1 MDYKQKL
8 TPALATQMSKTKT
21 DKHFEVTDTVISG
34 FKLKRYTSGTMT
46 FSLIYTAPDGR
57 RLRYTMGNYPA
68 LSVPAARKMAEQLY
82 AQAKLGKDI
91 QRDKQAAREVKPV
104 PKLGDFINDTYLP
117 WFITHHK
124 APKAKLPFNQFKHL
138 FNKRLDQVTAWDIES
153 WRSKRHKDGLSASTS
168 NRYIGTLKAMFN
180 RAVEWEIIDKNPIAK
195 VKKQKSDSRAIIR
208 YLSPDEEQRLRAAL
222 RSRDRRLA
230 KSNPFYA
237 DGRFTRL
244 EAILGGFPDHV
255 HPMVLLLMNTGM
267 RRGEMFNLRWQ
278 DVDFNNKRITV
289 VGNTSKTGQTRY
301 IPLNDEAFRVLDIW
315 QRQTKRQSGHVFVG
329 KNGQRFTNI
338 DKAWKVLLRDA
349 KIHDFRMHDLRHHF
363 ASRLVSAGVDLNSVR
378 ELLGH
383 TDIKMT
389 LRYAHLA
396 PAHLSDAVAVL
407 NNR

>member
-8 TPALATQMSKTKT
+8 TPSLATKLSKTQT
-21 DKHFEVTDTVISG
+21 DKHFEVTDTDISG
-34 FKLKRYTSGTMT
+34 FKLKRYKSGTMT
-46 FSLIYTAPDGR
+46 FSLMYTAPDGR
-57 RLRYTMGNYPA
+57 RLRYTMGQYPA

-82 AQAKLGKDI
+82 AQAKLGRDI
-91 QRDKQAAREVKPV
+91 QREKQTAREVKPV
-104 PKLGDFINDTYLP
+104 PKLGDFIEQTYLP
-117 WFITHHK
+117 WFTAHHK

-138 FNKRLDQVTAWDIES
+138 HNKRLDKVTAWDIES
-153 WRSKRHKDGLSASTS
+153 WRTKRHKEGLSATTS

-208 YLSPDEEQRLRAAL
+208 YLSSDEEDRLRAAL

-237 DGRFTRL
+237 EGKFVRL
-244 EAILGGFPDHV
+244 EAILGGYPDHI
-255 HPMVLLLMNTGM
+255 HPMILLLMNTGM

-278 DVDFNNKRITV
+278 DVDLVNKKITV

-301 IPLNDEAFRVLDIW
+301 IPLNEEAFNVLSIW
-315 QRQTKRQSGHVFVG
+315 QRQTKRQSGLVFVG
-329 KNGQRFTNI
+329 KHGKRFTNI
-338 DKAWKVLLRDA
+338 DKAWKVLRRVA
-349 KIHDFRMHDLRHHF
+349 KLEDFRLHDLRHHF

-383 TDIKMT
+383 SDIKMT

-407 NNR
+407 NR

>member
-1 MDYKQKL
+1 MDYKHKL
-8 TPALATQMSKTKT
+8 TPALATKLSQQQT
-21 DKHFEVTDTVISG
+21 DKHFEVTDTIIAG
-34 FKLKRYTSGTMT
+34 FKLKRYISGTMT
-46 FSLIYTAPDGR
+46 FSLMYTAPDGR

-68 LSVPAARKMAEQLY
+68 LSVPAARKLAEQLY
-82 AQAKLGKDI
+82 AQVKLGRDI
-91 QRDKQAAREVKPV
+91 QREKQAAREVKPV
-104 PKLGDFINDTYLP
+104 PKLGDFIYNTYLP
-117 WFITHHK
+117 WFTTHHK

-138 FNKRLDQVTAWDIES
+138 FGKQLDKVTAWDIES
-153 WRSKRHKDGLSASTS
+153 WRSKRHKEGLSTSTS

-180 RAVEWEIIDKNPIAK
+180 RAVEWEVIEQNPLNK

-208 YLSPDEEQRLRAAL
+208 YLSVDEEQRLRATL

-230 KSNPFYA
+230 ESNPFYA
-237 DGRFTRL
+237 GGRFTRL

-255 HPMVLLLMNTGM
+255 HPMVLLLINTGM

-278 DVDFNNKRITV
+278 DVDFVNKRITV

-301 IPLNDEAFRVLDIW
+301 IPLNKEAFRVLDVW
-315 QRQTKRQSGHVFVG
+315 HKQTKRSSGYVFVG
-329 KNGQRFTNI
+329 KNGERFTNI

-349 KIHDFRMHDLRHHF
+349 QIQDFRLHDLRHHF
-363 ASRLVSAGVDLNSVR
+363 ASRLVSAGIDLNSVR

-396 PAHLSDAVAVL
+396 PAHLSEAVAVL
-407 NNR
+407 NQ

>member
-8 TPALATQMSKTKT
+8 TPTLASKLSSKPT

-34 FKLKRYTSGTMT
+34 FKLKRYISGTMT
-46 FSLIYTAPDGR
+46 FSLMYTAPDGR
-57 RLRYTMGNYPA
+57 RLRYTIGNYPA
-68 LSVPAARKMAEQLY
+68 LSVPAARKLAEQLY
-82 AQAKLGKDI
+82 AQVKLGRDI
-91 QRDKQAAREVKPV
+91 QREKQAARDLKPV
-104 PKLGDFINDTYLP
+104 PKLGEFIFETYLP
-117 WFITHHK
+117 WFVTHHK

-138 FNKRLDQVTAWDIES
+138 FSKRLDKVTAWDLES

-180 RAVEWEIIDKNPIAK
+180 RAVEWEIIEANPITK
-195 VKKQKSDSRAIIR
+195 VKKHKSDSRAIIR
-208 YLSPDEEQRLRAAL
+208 YLSPDEEERLRANL

-244 EAILGGFPDHV
+244 EAILGGFQDHV

-278 DVDFNNKRITV
+278 DVDFVNKRLTV

-301 IPLNDEAFRVLDIW
+301 IPLNDEAFDVLYKW
-315 QRQTKRQSGHVFVG
+315 KQQTKRNSGLIFVG
-329 KNGQRFTNI
+329 KNGERFTNI
-338 DKAWKVLLRDA
+338 DKAWKVLLRDSH
-349 KIHDFRMHDLRHHF
+349 ISDFRLHDLRHHF

-383 TDIKMT
+383 SDIKMT

-407 NNR
+407 NR

>member
-8 TPALATQMSKTKT
+8 TPALATQMSKTQI
-21 DKHFEVTDTVISG
+21 DKHFEVTDTLMAG

-68 LSVPAARKMAEQLY
+68 LSVPTARKLAEQLY
-82 AQAKLGKDI
+82 AQIKLGGDP
-91 QRDKQAAREVKPV
+91 QREKQAAREEKPM
-104 PKLGDFINDTYLP
+104 PKLGEFINETYLP

-138 FNKRLDQVTAWDIES
+138 FTKRLDKVTAWDIES

-180 RAVEWEIIDKNPIAK
+180 RAVEWEIIEQNPLNK

-208 YLSPDEEQRLRAAL
+208 YLSVSEEERLRATL
-222 RSRDRRLA
+222 RTRDRRLA
-230 KSNPFYA
+230 ESNPFYA
-237 DGRFTRL
+237 GGRFTRL
-244 EAILGGFPDHV
+244 EPILGGYQDHV
-255 HPMVLLLMNTGM
+255 HPMVLILMNTGM

-278 DVDFNNKRITV
+278 DVDFVTKRITIV
-289 VGNTSKTGQTRY
+289 SNTSKTGQTRY
-301 IPLNDEAFRVLDIW
+301 IPLNVEAFNVLQTW
-315 QRQTKRQSGHVFVG
+315 QRQTKRSSGHVFVG
-329 KNGQRFTNI
+329 KNGKQFTNI

-349 KIHDFRMHDLRHHF
+349 KINAFRLHDLRHHF

-383 TDIKMT
+383 SDIKMT

-396 PAHLSDAVAVL
+396 PAHLSNAVAVL
-407 NNR
+407 NK

>member
-1 MDYKQKL
+1 MDYKHKL
-8 TPALATQMSKTKT
+8 TPSLAVKLSQQAT
-21 DKHFEVTDTVISG
+21 DKHFEVTDTVIAG
-34 FKLKRYTSGTMT
+34 FKLKRYISGTMT
-46 FSLIYTAPDGR
+46 FSLMYTAPDGQ

-68 LSVPAARKMAEQLY
+68 LSVPAARKLAEQLY
-82 AQAKLGKDI
+82 AQVKLGRDI
-91 QRDKQAAREVKPV
+91 QREKQAAREVKPI
-104 PKLGDFINDTYLP
+104 PKLGDFINETYLP
-117 WFITHHK
+117 WFTTHHK

-138 FNKRLDQVTAWDIES
+138 FEKRLDKVTAWDIQS

-180 RAVEWEIIDKNPIAK
+180 RAVEWEIIDANPIAK
-195 VKKQKSDSRAIIR
+195 VKKQKSDSRAIVR
-208 YLSPDEEQRLRAAL
+208 YLTPDEEERLRASL

-230 KSNPFYA
+230 KSNPFYN
-237 DGRFTRL
+237 DKQFVCL
-244 EAILGGFPDHV
+244 EAILGGYQDHI
-255 HPMVLLLMNTGM
+255 HPMILLLINTGM

-278 DVDFNNKRITV
+278 DVDFDNKRITV

-301 IPLNDEAFRVLDIW
+301 IPLNVEAFNVITMW
-315 QRQTKRQSGHVFVG
+315 QKQTLKTSGYVFIG
-329 KNGQRFTNI
+329 KNKQRFTNI

-349 KIHDFRMHDLRHHF
+349 KINDFRLHDLRHHF
-363 ASRLVSAGVDLNSVR
+363 ASRLVSSGVDLNSVR

-407 NNR
+407 NR

>member
-8 TPALATQMSKTKT
+8 TPTLATKLSSTPT

-34 FKLKRYTSGTMT
+34 FKLKRYISGTMT
-46 FSLIYTAPDGR
+46 FSLMYTAPDGR
-57 RLRYTMGNYPA
+57 RLRFTMGNYPA
-68 LSVPAARKMAEQLY
+68 MSVPAARKLAEQLY
-82 AQAKLGKDI
+82 AQVKLGRDI
-91 QRDKQAAREVKPV
+91 QREKQAAREVKPV
-104 PKLGDFINDTYLP
+104 PKLGDFIFETYLP
-117 WFITHHK
+117 WFVTHHK

-138 FNKRLDQVTAWDIES
+138 FSKRLDKVTTWDIES
-153 WRSKRHKDGLSASTS
+153 WRSKRHKEGLSASTS

-180 RAVEWEIIDKNPIAK
+180 RAVEWEIIEANPITK
-195 VKKQKSDSRAIIR
+195 VKKHKSDSRAIIR
-208 YLSPDEEQRLRAAL
+208 YLSPDEEERLRASL

-230 KSNPFYA
+230 HSNPFYA
-237 DGRFTRL
+237 GGRFTRL
-244 EAILGGFPDHV
+244 EAILGGFQDHV

-278 DVDFNNKRITV
+278 DVDFVNKRLTV

-301 IPLNDEAFRVLDIW
+301 IPLNDEAYKVLYTW
-315 QRQTKRQSGHVFVG
+315 QKQTKRNSGFVFVG
-329 KNGQRFTNI
+329 KNGERFTNI
-338 DKAWKVLLRDA
+338 DKAWKVLLRDSQ
-349 KIHDFRMHDLRHHF
+349 ISDFRLHDLRHHF

-383 TDIKMT
+383 SDIKMT

-407 NNR
+407 NR

>member
-1 MDYKQKL
+1 
-8 TPALATQMSKTKT
+8 MSKTQT
-21 DKHFEVTDTVISG
+21 DNHFEVTDTVMAG
-34 FKLKRYTSGTMT
+34 FKLKRYISGTMT
-46 FSLIYTAPDGR
+46 FSLIYTAPDGK

-68 LSVPAARKMAEQLY
+68 LSVPAARKLAEQLY
-82 AQAKLGKDI
+82 AQVKLGRDI
-91 QRDKQAAREVKPV
+91 QREKQAARNVKPM
-104 PKLGDFINDTYLP
+104 PTLGDFINETYLP

-138 FNKRLDQVTAWDIES
+138 FKKRLDKVTGWEIES

-180 RAVEWEIIDKNPIAK
+180 RAVEWEVIEQNPLNK

-208 YLSPDEEQRLRAAL
+208 YLSVDEEQRLRSTL

-230 KSNPFYA
+230 QSNPFYA
-237 DGRFTRL
+237 GGRFTRL

-278 DVDFNNKRITV
+278 DVDFTNKRITV

-301 IPLNDEAFRVLDIW
+301 IPLNEEAFRVLDIW
-315 QRQTKRQSGHVFVG
+315 HKQTQRHSGHIFVG
-329 KNGQRFTNI
+329 KNGKRFTNI

-349 KIHDFRMHDLRHHF
+349 KIADFRLHDLRHHF
-363 ASRLVSAGVDLNSVR
+363 ASRLVSAGIDLNSVR

-383 TDIKMT
+383 SDIKMT
-389 LRYAHLA
+389 LRYAHLS
-396 PAHLSDAVAVL
+396 PAHLHDAVAVL
-407 NNR
+407 NR

>member
-1 MDYKQKL
+1 MDYKHKL
-8 TPALATQMSKTKT
+8 TPALATKLSNTQT
-21 DKHFEVTDTVISG
+21 DKHFEVTDTAISG
-34 FKLKRYTSGTMT
+34 FKLKRYISGTMT
-46 FSLIYTAPDGR
+46 FSLMYTAPDGR

-68 LSVPAARKMAEQLY
+68 LSVLNARKLAEQLY
-82 AQAKLGKDI
+82 AQVKLGRDI
-91 QRDKQAAREVKPV
+91 QREKQAAREVKPV

-117 WFITHHK
+117 WFITHYK

-138 FNKRLDQVTAWDIES
+138 FSKRLDKVSAWDIES

-180 RAVEWEIIDKNPIAK
+180 RAVDWEIVDQNPIAK

-208 YLSPDEEQRLRAAL
+208 YLSLDEEERLRGSL

-230 KSNPFYA
+230 QSNPFYA
-237 DGRFTRL
+237 GGRFVRL
-244 EAILGGFPDHV
+244 EAILGGFSDHI
-255 HPMVLLLMNTGM
+255 HPMVLLLINTGM

-278 DVDFNNKRITV
+278 DVDFMNKRITV
-289 VGNTSKTGQTRY
+289 AGNTSKTGQTRY
-301 IPLNDEAFRVLDIW
+301 IPLNNEALKVLQTW
-315 QRQTKRQSGHVFVG
+315 QRQTKRNASNVFVG
-329 KNGQRFTNI
+329 KSGERFTNI

-349 KIHDFRMHDLRHHF
+349 KITDFRLHDLRHHF
-363 ASRLVSAGVDLNSVR
+363 ASSLVSAGIDLNSVR

-407 NNR
+407 NR